1 MYIHIYTHT
10 LFTFFN
16 SPEDLE
22 AFGELASDS
31 LVKALNTLE
40 WNEQQINNFEEK
52 VYQSGLQSAYC
63 YSDDDFVSVIKKV
76 FYCMNCSNER
86 RVESY

>member
-1 MYIHIYTHT
+1 MYIHIYTHTHT

-16 SPEDLE
+16 SVEDLA
-22 AFGELASDS
+22 AFGALASDS

-52 VYQSGLQSAYC
+52 VYQSGLQYAYC
-63 YSDDDFVSVIKKV
+63 YSDDDFVSVIKIK
-76 FYCMNCSNER
+76 YLIA
-86 RVESY
+86 

>member
-16 SPEDLE
+16 SPEDQE
-22 AFGELASDS
+22 AFGALASVS
-31 LVKALNTLE
+31 LVKALKTLE

-52 VYQSGLQSAYC
+52 VYKSGLQYAYC
-63 YSDDDFVSVIKKV
+63 YSDDDFVSVIKKYLNSK
-76 FYCMNCSNER
+76 FMFK
-86 RVESY
+86 